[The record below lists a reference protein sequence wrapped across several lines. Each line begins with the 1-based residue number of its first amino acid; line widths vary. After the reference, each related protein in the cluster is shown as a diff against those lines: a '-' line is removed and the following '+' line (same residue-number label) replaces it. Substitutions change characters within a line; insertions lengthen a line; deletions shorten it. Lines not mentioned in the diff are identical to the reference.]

1 MQLYDFQEQADKD
14 IDAAYATGAKVVM
27 VVIPTGGGKTVLFT
41 HRIAKFPGIS
51 MMLAHRAEL
60 VSQASLTL
68 AKQGIMHRILGPDSL
83 VKRCAKLHMLELK
96 AHFISS
102 NAKVVCA
109 SVQTLDGAK
118 FETSY
123 PVFANMLGNVGQ
135 WVCDEGHHLLD
146 ANMWGRVT
154 KKMHNAIGLAPT
166 ATPERADGK
175 GLGRHADGV
184 VDALVIGPTQRELI
198 NRGFLTDYDIYSP
211 DPCIDLE
218 GVDISSTTGDFNS
231 TQLRNAAHKQ
241 KVKLVGDLVQHY
253 MTWAMGKITICF
265 VTDLE
270 TAASVSQGFNVAGIR
285 SAVVSSKTDDLM
297 RAQIMQQLARGEYQV
312 VVNVDILGEG
322 VDVPKV
328 ECVLMGRPTESFS
341 LFNQQ
346 AGRSLRIDKSNPN
359 KRAIIID
366 AVGNIKRHA
375 RVVEYEDGQMLIDL
389 SRGSWSLDA
398 RKGGGSGN
406 VDADDL
412 KLMRC
417 AKCTK
422 PYAGTSFICPRCG
435 HDNAPLP
442 NERNIENVDG
452 DLTLLTAEQLAES
465 QEGRISQ
472 EQKFLNDAEACRR
485 AASKMTHV
493 NPQAAMHQ
501 HKNANNAEQ
510 NATRAKKSCWA
521 LENAMRYFGGFYEAR
536 GRARGEIYRRFYNRY
551 GVDVL
556 SAQTLPMADAEA
568 LCLRVCEDLAKGGL

>member
-1 MQLYDFQEQADKD
+1 MQLYDFQQKADED
-14 IDAAYATGAKVVM
+14 CDAAYAAGAKVVM
-27 VVIPTGGGKTVLFT
+27 VVLPTGGGKTVLFT

-68 AKQGIMHRILGPDSL
+68 GRQGIYHRILGPDAL

-96 AHFISS
+96 KHFISS
-102 NAKVVCA
+102 NANVICA
-109 SVQTLDGAK
+109 SVQTLDGAN
-118 FETSY
+118 FATRY
-123 PVFANMLGNVGQ
+123 PVFANMLENVGL

-154 KKMHNAIGLAPT
+154 KKMPNAIGLAPT

-184 VDALVIGPTQRELI
+184 VDAMVIGPTQRELI
-198 NRGFLTDYDIYSP
+198 TRGFLTDYDIYSP
-211 DPCIDLE
+211 DPSLDLS
-218 GVDISSTTGDFNS
+218 GVDISAKTGDFNQ
-231 TQLRNAAHKQ
+231 TQLRNEARKQ
-241 KVKLVGDLVQHY
+241 EVKLVGDLVQHY

-265 VTDLE
+265 VPDLE
-270 TAASVSQGFNVAGIR
+270 TAASVSEGFNVAGIR
-285 SAVVSSKTDDLM
+285 AAVVSSKTDPLL
-297 RAQIMQQLARGEYQV
+297 RAQILQQLARGEFMV

-322 VDVPKV
+322 VDVPRV
-328 ECVLMGRPTESFS
+328 ECVLMGRPTESFP

-346 AGRSLRIDKSNPN
+346 GGRPLRIDKANPN

-366 AVGNIKRHA
+366 AVGNVKRHA
-375 RVVEYEDGQMLIDL
+375 RVVEYDDGQILIDL
-389 SRGSWSLDA
+389 SRGSWTLDA
-398 RKGGGSGN
+398 RKGGVSGN
-406 VDADDL
+406 ADADDL

-422 PYAGTSFICPRCG
+422 PYGGISFICPRCG

-442 NERNIENVDG
+442 NERTLENVDG

-472 EQKFLNDAEACRR
+472 EQKFLNDAQACRK
-485 AASKMTHV
+485 AASKMSHV

-510 NATRAKKSCWA
+510 SAARAKKSCWA

-536 GRARGEIYRRFYNRY
+536 GRARGEIYRRFKNRY

-556 SAQTLPMADAEA
+556 SAQTLAMTEAEA